1 MERQQGATGEREDD
15 HPDRVDVPGH
25 DEAVHAAVHAM
36 AEADGGVADDR
47 LEAVAARG
55 RSRQHGEVGQ
65 VVHARHHAD
74 QRRHALRQRRRRRWR
89 GACSGGLGWDYA
101 AGRARRRRG
110 VVERRGAQHLVCPA
124 AESLDRPRFGRLH
137 SRCRSHRGQGE
148 EKGDELVGRHRSPA
162 FGLVR
167 VDGMEGALGWSE
179 IYSPPGVMMANLNV
193 LL

>member
-55 RSRQHGEVGQ
+55 RRRQHGDVGE

-74 QRRHALRQRRRRRWR
+74 QRRHALRQRRRRRR
-89 GACSGGLGWDYA
+89 ASRGGLGWDYA

-110 VVERRGAQHLVCPA
+110 VVERRGAQHLVGILA
-124 AESLDRPRFGRLH
+124 ALERVETLDSRFGRLH
-137 SRCRSHRGQGE
+137 RRRRRHRGQGE
-148 EKGDELVGRHRSPA
+148 EKGDELAGRH
-162 FGLVR
+162 
-167 VDGMEGALGWSE
+167 
-179 IYSPPGVMMANLNV
+179 
-193 LL
+193 